1 MEVSLDQTIDYKQSV
16 KRDSDYKFTKIIQN
30 TGSETVVISN
40 SGQVS
45 TFDLPTVG
53 FNLAKSYINFSQTS
67 VTQGADNMS
76 NLFRHTPPWQRL
88 ELFTRSGTHLMDC
101 TNFAQAFLAMG
112 QRNKS
117 VEEYHSTNQDIL
129 IKTSINDL
137 ATKKL
142 NTSVANTAQTIQWR
156 IGGKELYNTVMSLDK
171 TVILGEAVIL
181 RITWRSAIEQGY
193 HTNSN
198 NATVIALTGNITIDN
213 LGLYLAQETNGS
225 VLADLNQVVSTR
237 GMSMLIPYTHVYK
250 TNIPAATS
258 HAISLR
264 FSRGHG
270 ISLERVY
277 SLFLTGDEEKSTQ
290 FDASLTAG
298 QFTSFYTL
306 LDSKRVQDF
315 DVNVASTDYSWTR
328 QEEQAGRVVGL
339 QPTNDTTQFAWTDN
353 WCGDDDQCAV
363 RQHVGGLDLSR
374 ERKYDLY
381 VQCNGAST
389 VNYYSVAVCQKQL
402 MVSPSGV
409 QVM

>member
-30 TGSETVVISN
+30 TGSEAVTISN

-53 FNLAKSYINFSQTS
+53 FNLAKSYINFSQTAAA
-67 VTQGADNMS
+67 QGGTDKS

-112 QRNKS
+112 QRTKT
-117 VEEYHSTNQDIL
+117 VEEFHSTNQDIL

-137 ATKKL
+137 TTKKL
-142 NTSVANTAQTIQWR
+142 NTSGENAAQVVQWR
-156 IGGKELYNTVMSLDK
+156 ISGKELYNTVMSLDK
-171 TVILGEAVIL
+171 TIILGEAVIL

-193 HTNSN
+193 FS
-198 NATVIALTGNITIDN
+198 ATGGGGIVALTGNITIGD
-213 LGLYLAQETNGS
+213 LSLYLAQETNGS

-250 TNIPAATS
+250 TNIPNATS

-277 SLFLTGDEEKSTQ
+277 SL
-290 FDASLTAG
+290 
-298 QFTSFYTL
+298 
-306 LDSKRVQDF
+306 
-315 DVNVASTDYSWTR
+315 
-328 QEEQAGRVVGL
+328 
-339 QPTNDTTQFAWTDN
+339 
-353 WCGDDDQCAV
+353 
-363 RQHVGGLDLSR
+363 
-374 ERKYDLY
+374 
-381 VQCNGAST
+381 
-389 VNYYSVAVCQKQL
+389 
-402 MVSPSGV
+402 
-409 QVM
+409 